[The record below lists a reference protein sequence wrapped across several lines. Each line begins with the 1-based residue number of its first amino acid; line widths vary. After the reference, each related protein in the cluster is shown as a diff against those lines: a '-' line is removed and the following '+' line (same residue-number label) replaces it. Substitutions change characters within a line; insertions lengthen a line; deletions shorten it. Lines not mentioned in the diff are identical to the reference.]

1 MAQKVKKTAKKT
13 YTKNSGL
20 ATFGKVFKGLVIF
33 GIVVAMVISIFF
45 GSTLLAIAKDSPD
58 ADIEKFL
65 SLSSQSILLDD
76 QGNQMDRIIS
86 SEVRLPVKITEI
98 SQHLQDAFIAT
109 EDERFYEHHGVDYKR
124 TIGVTLRYAFSKL
137 VGGDYS
143 QGGSTLTQQLIKN
156 IFLTSEKVESRKVQE
171 MYMALQIEKK
181 VDKKKILETYLNSI
195 FLGGRAYGVE
205 AAARQ
210 FFSKSA
216 NDLTVIESAYLAGV
230 TTAPSIYYAFTD
242 SNQKDP
248 SFYEKRTK
256 TVLDQMNRNG
266 FLTDAELK
274 KYRDEIT
281 NNGIKFNYTT
291 LTNGGKY
298 NYEYFTRP
306 VVSRVIDDMVTKLGI
321 TREKAEENL
330 ALGGYKIYTTM
341 NRAFQENAIKEI
353 DNKDNYQFMEYID
366 SNGIVQPQ
374 VAAVI
379 SEPSTGYVKAVVG
392 GRGKQVV
399 AGPNRAASNYF
410 LRAIGSAT
418 KPLTVYSAGIDAK
431 LFDSATVFEDSP
443 LSLEQ
448 RESYFAGET
457 DVDPKDPTKPGNSYK
472 KWWGYTNSRD
482 ALRRSSNL
490 VTMKALNAIGQPVAE
505 TYALKYGLVLP
516 AENYRG
522 ISMYALG
529 QYANVNGKDGA
540 NPLIMANAY
549 GTFANNGIKNDAVLY
564 TKVVDAA
571 GRVIL
576 ENKPKGEQIIKP
588 GTAYIMWDLL
598 KNVVDSSA
606 NVSKVKFSNMPV
618 AGKTGTTQD
627 TKELWFAG
635 TTPYYSC
642 AIFIG
647 SDDHKSILDKTT
659 GMGLGSAIGG
669 IKVWNKIMALPH
681 ENLSV
686 KDLPVPND
694 IVKVA
699 VSYDSGTLPTD
710 LTRRDPRGD
719 RTVEE
724 WFFRDRVPKTFDT
737 VHVEVEINK
746 LTGKLANF
754 WTLPIFREK
763 KVFITR
769 NYDPE
774 VLLEDQ
780 KYVLPKEFDQGPE
793 KDGYTVP
800 ATKPPVTIPP
810 VTAPPETMPPETNP
824 PETNPPA
831 TKPPATKPPF
841 TKPPKTKPPATK
853 PPATNPPI
861 TAPST
866 TTPPATPPP
875 TTAPVTQP

>member
-1 MAQKVKKTAKKT
+1 MAQKVKKTAKRT
-13 YTKNSGL
+13 YTKNSAL
-20 ATFGKVFKGLVIF
+20 TIFGKVLKGLVIF
-33 GIVVAMVISIFF
+33 TIVAALVGSIFF

-76 QGNQMDRIIS
+76 EGNQMDRIIS
-86 SEVRLPVKITEI
+86 SEVRLPVKLTEI
-98 SQHLQDAFIAT
+98 SQNLQDAFIAT

-124 TIGVTLRYAFSKL
+124 TISVTIRYAFSKL
-137 VGGDYS
+137 VGGDYN

-156 IFLTSEKVESRKVQE
+156 IFLTSEKVSSRKVQE

-181 VDKKKILETYLNSI
+181 IDKATILETYLNSI

-216 NDLTVIESAYLAGV
+216 NDLTIIESAYLAGV
-230 TTAPSIYYAFTD
+230 TTAPSIYYAFTE

-248 SFYEKRTK
+248 TFYENRTK
-256 TVLDQMNRNG
+256 TVLDQMYRNG
-266 FLTDAELK
+266 FLTEAEHK

-306 VVSRVIDDMVTKLGI
+306 VVSRVVDDMVAKLGI
-321 TREKAEENL
+321 TPEKAEENL

-341 NRAFQENAIKEI
+341 NRAFQENTIKEV
-353 DNKDNYQFMEYID
+353 DNKANYQFKEYVD
-366 SNGIVQPQ
+366 ANGIIQPQ
-374 VAAVI
+374 VAAVV
-379 SEPSTGYVKAVVG
+379 SEPSTGYVKALVG
-392 GRGKQVV
+392 GRGEQVV

-418 KPLTVYSAGIDAK
+418 KPLTVYSAGIDSK
-431 LFDSATVFEDSP
+431 IFDSATVFEDSP
-443 LSLEQ
+443 LTLEQ
-448 RESYFAGET
+448 REAYFAGET
-457 DVDPKDPTKPGNSYK
+457 DVDPKDPTKPGNSYDR
-472 KWWGYTNSRD
+472 WWGYTNSRD

-490 VTMKALNAIGQPVAE
+490 VTMKALFAIGEPVAE
-505 TYALKYGLVLP
+505 SYALKYGLVLP
-516 AENYRG
+516 PENYRG
-522 ISMYALG
+522 TSMYALG
-529 QYANVNGKDGA
+529 QYANLNGKDGA
-540 NPLIMANAY
+540 NPMIMANAY
-549 GTFANNGIKNDAVLY
+549 STFANNGIKNDAILY

-571 GRVIL
+571 GKVIL

-598 KNVVDSSA
+598 KTVVDSST
-606 NVSKVKFSNMPV
+606 NISKVKFSNMPV

-627 TKELWFAG
+627 NKELWFVG
-635 TTPYYSC
+635 TTPYYS
-642 AIFIG
+642 AAVFIG
-647 SDDHKSILDKTT
+647 SDDHQVIIDKAT
-659 GMGLGSAIGG
+659 GAGMSSAVGG
-669 IKVWNKIMALPH
+669 IKLWNKIMAVPH
-681 ENLSV
+681 KDLQV

-724 WFFRDRVPKTFDT
+724 WFFRDRVPKTFDS
-737 VHVEVEINK
+737 VHVEVDVNK

-754 WTLPIFREK
+754 WTLPIFKEK
-763 KVFITR
+763 RVYITR
-769 NYDPE
+769 NYEPE

-780 KYVLPKEFDQGPE
+780 KYVLPKEFEQGPE

-800 ATKPPVTIPP
+800 ATKPPVTVPPVTEPP
-810 VTAPPETMPPETNP
+810 VTAPPATEPPATAPPVTGPPVTNP
-824 PETNPPA
+824 PT
-831 TKPPATKPPF
+831 TKPPSTPPP
-841 TKPPKTKPPATK
+841 TTAPPVTTTP
-853 PPATNPPI
+853 PPI

-866 TTPPATPPP
+866 NP
-875 TTAPVTQP
+875 

>member
-20 ATFGKVFKGLVIF
+20 VTFGKVLKGLVIF
-33 GIVVAMVISIFF
+33 TLVVTMIGAVFF

-76 QGNQMDRIIS
+76 EGNQMDRIIS
-86 SEVRLPVKITEI
+86 NEVRLPVKLTEI
-98 SQHLQDAFIAT
+98 SQNLQDAFIAT

-124 TIGVTLRYAFSKL
+124 TIGVTVRYAFSKL

-156 IFLTSEKVESRKVQE
+156 IFLTSEKVSSRKVQE

-181 VDKKKILETYLNSI
+181 VSKAQILETYLNSI

-210 FFSKSA
+210 YFSKSA
-216 NDLTVIESAYLAGV
+216 SDLTVIESAYLAGA
-230 TTAPSIYYAFTD
+230 TTAPSIYYAFSE

-248 SFYEKRTK
+248 TFLENRTK

-281 NNGIKFNYTT
+281 RNGITFKYTA

-306 VVSRVIDDMVTKLGI
+306 VVSRVVDDLVTKLGI

-341 NRAFQENAIKEI
+341 NRAFQENAKKEI
-353 DNKDNYQFMEYID
+353 DNKDNYQFREYVD
-366 SNGIVQPQ
+366 ANGIVQPQ

-379 SEPSTGYVKAVVG
+379 SEPATGYVKAIIG
-392 GRGKQVV
+392 GRGEQVV

-418 KPLTVYSAGIDAK
+418 KPLTVYSAGIDSK
-431 LFDSATVFEDSP
+431 IFDSATVFEDSP
-443 LSLEQ
+443 LTLEQ
-448 RESYFAGET
+448 RKDYFAGEA
-457 DVDPKDPTKPGNSYK
+457 DADPTDPTKPGNSYDR
-472 KWWGYTNSRD
+472 WFGYTNSRD

-490 VTMKALNAIGQPVAE
+490 VTMKALFAIGEPVAE
-505 TYALKYGLVLP
+505 TYAKKYGLVLP
-516 AENYRG
+516 PENYRG
-522 ISMYALG
+522 TSMYALG
-529 QYANVNGKDGA
+529 QYANLNGRDGA

-571 GRVIL
+571 GKVIL

-588 GTAYIMWDLL
+588 GSAYIMWDLL
-598 KNVVDSSA
+598 KTVVDASSNIA
-606 NVSKVKFSNMPV
+606 KVKFSNMPV

-627 TKELWFAG
+627 NKELWFAG
-635 TTPYYSC
+635 TTPYYS
-642 AIFIG
+642 AAVFIG
-647 SDDHKSILDKTT
+647 SDDHQAVVDKTT
-659 GMGLGSAIGG
+659 GEGMSSAIGG

-681 ENLSV
+681 KGLQV

-719 RTVEE
+719 RTVQE

-737 VHVEVEINK
+737 VHVEVEVNK

-763 KVFITR
+763 RVYITR
-769 NYDPE
+769 NYIPE
-774 VLLEDQ
+774 VKLEDQ
-780 KYVLPKEFDQGPE
+780 KYVLPKDFDQGPE

-800 ATKPPVTIPP
+800 ATQPPVTIPP
-810 VTAPPETMPPETNP
+810 VTAPPVTEPPATQP
-824 PETNPPA
+824 PVTTPPATQPPATNPPA
-831 TKPPATKPPF
+831 TKPPATKPPS
-841 TKPPKTKPPATK
+841 TP
-853 PPATNPPI
+853 PPI
-861 TAPST
+861 TAPPS
-866 TTPPATPPP
+866 TPPP
-875 TTAPVTQP
+875 ITAPPSTTQP